1 MSAHIIKSSGYK
13 NTQFSNNQAP
23 LTPISLR
30 NMSPK
35 PTVIPSGS
43 GGDLMHDEDEELNGQ
58 VSRISLINNIIRRNE
73 IESDFHRQRCFC
85 AGDTEEALFERR
97 HNYADAEEE
106 EEANR
111 LEWEEMSRRDNEAGD
126 LAIAAYEMGRTD
138 MVGYSDEPP
147 PLCPSSE
154 YDEDDDMIIE

>member
-1 MSAHIIKSSGYK
+1 
-13 NTQFSNNQAP
+13 
-23 LTPISLR
+23 
-30 NMSPK
+30 
-35 PTVIPSGS
+35 
-43 GGDLMHDEDEELNGQ
+43 MHYDDEELNGQ

-73 IESDFHRQRCFC
+73 IESGFPRQRCFGDF
-85 AGDTEEALFERR
+85 GDTEEALFERR

-111 LEWEEMSRRDNEAGD
+111 LEWEEMRRRDNEAGD

-154 YDEDDDMIIE
+154 DDEDDDMIIE